1 MICNDIAT
9 ILDNHRSARH
19 APAQRAAVDAHLA
32 ACVDC
37 AAAWHGHTEL
47 LALRVPPVPAALL
60 ERALL
65 ASRTPRSAEPRR
77 ARISVIVGSSLL
89 AGAALASVT
98 IVSLTRAPASPSPA
112 SEPITAA
119 AQPAQ
124 STEPRELPVQPE
136 PARVESPDEPPTSVE
151 LVELALSVQPILRAA
166 PVYPPDALKEGLDGH
181 VRVKFDVS
189 ATGAVE
195 NISVLESSD
204 ARFEEPAV
212 RAVSEWRFL
221 PRIAAG
227 TRVGSSDI
235 RTIIRFVL
243 NKEEPLTAPTP
254 AEDEAV
260 EAQVRDWTA
269 FNEHLAVAMDRLAA
283 DNLRGVE
290 LQLDEMQAI
299 YGADR
304 ADLWTF
310 YGYLYTVQG
319 NYGRA
324 IDAYERSVALY
335 TRANQAR
342 SAPSVALANLY
353 FARHQYDLA
362 VKALLQPNLPG
373 GNNLMNPDGAA
384 LAEKLEALG
393 IRVQRPL
400 DELLERVR

>member
-1 MICNDIAT
+1 
-9 ILDNHRSARH
+9 
-19 APAQRAAVDAHLA
+19 
-32 ACVDC
+32 
-37 AAAWHGHTEL
+37 
-47 LALRVPPVPAALL
+47 
-60 ERALL
+60 
-65 ASRTPRSAEPRR
+65 
-77 ARISVIVGSSLL
+77 
-89 AGAALASVT
+89 
-98 IVSLTRAPASPSPA
+98 
-112 SEPITAA
+112 
-119 AQPAQ
+119 
-124 STEPRELPVQPE
+124 
-136 PARVESPDEPPTSVE
+136 
-151 LVELALSVQPILRAA
+151 
-166 PVYPPDALKEGLDGH
+166 
-181 VRVKFDVS
+181 
-189 ATGAVE
+189 
-195 NISVLESSD
+195 
-204 ARFEEPAV
+204 
-212 RAVSEWRFL
+212 
-221 PRIAAG
+221 
-227 TRVGSSDI
+227 
-235 RTIIRFVL
+235 
-243 NKEEPLTAPTP
+243 
-254 AEDEAV
+254 
-260 EAQVRDWTA
+260 
-269 FNEHLAVAMDRLAA
+269 MDRLAA